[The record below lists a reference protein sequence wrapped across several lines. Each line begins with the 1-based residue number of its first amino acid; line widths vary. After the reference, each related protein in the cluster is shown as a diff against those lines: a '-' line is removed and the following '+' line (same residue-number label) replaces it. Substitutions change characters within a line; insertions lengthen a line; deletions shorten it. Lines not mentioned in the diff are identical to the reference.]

1 MAKLVELTTEIKHK
15 DEVATFK
22 QPLDINKL
30 LPGLTSFSIDIIKQ
44 LIHLFFSFPFT
55 KQKLELTT
63 LIWDHCKFCTLQ
75 HNDNRF
81 ILRFC

>member
-30 LPGLTSFSIDIIKQ
+30 LPGLTSFSIDIKQ
-44 LIHLFFSFPFT
+44 LIHLFFFLSF
-55 KQKLELTT
+55 
-63 LIWDHCKFCTLQ
+63 H
-75 HNDNRF
+75 
-81 ILRFC
+81 